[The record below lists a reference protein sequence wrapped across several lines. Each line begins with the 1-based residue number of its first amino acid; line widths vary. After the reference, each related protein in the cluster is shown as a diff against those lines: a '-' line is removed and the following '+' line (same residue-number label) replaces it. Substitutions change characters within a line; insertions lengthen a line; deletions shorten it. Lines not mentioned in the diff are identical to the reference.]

1 MRCLYYTKNLMT
13 TQITTASHRLQ
24 KNVETSDKCQVITGC
39 CFPRLNINFMLTY
52 CNFIMKVSLQET
64 QKFNSRIEGYVVNIT
79 ALGSL
84 NVGYL
89 NIYTRIES
97 VIGNMWIYY
106 KMNVITNSVILYL
119 PPIYS

>member
-1 MRCLYYTKNLMT
+1 
-13 TQITTASHRLQ
+13 
-24 KNVETSDKCQVITGC
+24 
-39 CFPRLNINFMLTY
+39 
-52 CNFIMKVSLQET
+52 MKVSLQET

-89 NIYTRIES
+89 NIYTRSES

-106 KMNVITNSVILYL
+106 KMNVIYNQLCNFVPTSNLL
-119 PPIYS
+119 LIY